1 MRKLSIVS
9 FAAFLVGC
17 QSGFYGTYPE
27 TRISYVQ
34 DGKNCVYTEEY
45 GEWTYG
51 IDVEKSPENEYFVI
65 SNKRQVIFEN
75 TDCSKVIDSHLKKEK
90 DVYND
95 YNLKRPVKIERL
107 I

>member
-1 MRKLSIVS
+1 MRKLSIIS

-51 IDVEKSPENEYFVI
+51 IE
-65 SNKRQVIFEN
+65 R
-75 TDCSKVIDSHLKKEK
+75 
-90 DVYND
+90 
-95 YNLKRPVKIERL
+95 KIH
-107 I
+107 